1 VSLYKYKITHPN
13 AAAHVSADLHCWYTV
28 KGVSL
33 QYLLYYKSVNAVKRQ
48 VNGQGSFKA
57 KDDGQKFLV
66 DGQNY
71 VNKVVQ
77 EKIAKINGVRSKV
90 KKKF

>member
-1 VSLYKYKITHPN
+1 MSLYKYKITHPN

-33 QYLLYYKSVNAVKRQ
+33 QYLLYYNLRTRSNDI
-48 VNGQGSFKA
+48 NGQGSFKA
-57 KDDGQKFLV
+57 KDDGQRFLV